1 MTENSASQPKATP
14 PAFGWP
20 QGLAFDPRLFGK
32 FMSSFGHTGWLGIAY
47 QDHGADWVELALP
60 WRAELAG
67 DAASGVFASG
77 PIISMMDMAT
87 SMAVWVKSGLL
98 NHQVTID
105 LRVDYTRAAVPHRT
119 VIGRGECYKLT
130 RSVGFVRGIAH
141 DGDPDDPIAHVTG
154 SFMLLGDEG

>member
-1 MTENSASQPKATP
+1 MTEGGTSHRIL
-14 PAFGWP
+14 PAWP

-32 FMSSFGHTGWLGIAY
+32 FMNSFGHTGWLGVGYHA
-47 QDHGADWVELALP
+47 HGPDWIELALP

-67 DAASGVFASG
+67 DAASGVLASG

-87 SMAVWVKSGLL
+87 SMAIWVKKGELT
-98 NHQVTID
+98 HQVTID
-105 LRVDYTRAAVPHRT
+105 LRVDYTRAAVPERT

-141 DGDPDDPIAHVTG
+141 DGDPEDPIAHVTG
-154 SFMLLGDEG
+154 AFMLLDEAGA